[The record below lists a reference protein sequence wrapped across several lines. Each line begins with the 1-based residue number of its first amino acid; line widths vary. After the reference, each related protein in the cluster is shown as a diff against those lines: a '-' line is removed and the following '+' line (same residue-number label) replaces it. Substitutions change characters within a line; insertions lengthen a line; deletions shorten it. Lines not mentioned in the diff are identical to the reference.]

1 MIDLNLFFALVSFY
15 FVMYVTPGPN
25 NAMVLTSGLK
35 FGFAKTI
42 PHMSGITIGHIL
54 QLILV
59 CLGLGK
65 IFQVF
70 PEIQQVLKII
80 CAAYLLYLGYKIIG
94 SFSKIK
100 EDDSR
105 PLKFHEAALFQIVN
119 PKAWTISS
127 MAASGFLPKGE
138 NLIFSILYIAAIAII
153 VIVGF
158 SATNQTDII
167 DSTLSS
173 ISEPLLVNVDQTTYQ
188 RADIISISGNSKSA
202 STQLVELSIENTNGV
217 KIWNENINLKNDG
230 KFSTLVIAGGGG
242 WENDG
247 TYILK
252 ATHSN
257 LASEIEFKFFT

>member
-35 FGFAKTI
+35 FGFVKTI

-138 NLIFSILYIAAIAII
+138 NLIFSILYIATIALIICPLSISPWAAFGSSIRNLVKNNKLKALIEYFLAFLLLITAILI
-153 VIVGF
+153 VI
-158 SATNQTDII
+158 Q
-167 DSTLSS
+167 
-173 ISEPLLVNVDQTTYQ
+173 
-188 RADIISISGNSKSA
+188 K
-202 STQLVELSIENTNGV
+202 
-217 KIWNENINLKNDG
+217 
-230 KFSTLVIAGGGG
+230 
-242 WENDG
+242 
-247 TYILK
+247 
-252 ATHSN
+252 
-257 LASEIEFKFFT
+257 

>member
-65 IFQVF
+65 IFQIV

-127 MAASGFLPKGE
+127 MAASGFLPKDE
-138 NLIFSILYIAAIAII
+138 NLIFSILYIATIALIICPLSISPWAAFGASIRNLVNNNKLKAFIEYFLAFLLLITAILI
-153 VIVGF
+153 VI
-158 SATNQTDII
+158 Q
-167 DSTLSS
+167 
-173 ISEPLLVNVDQTTYQ
+173 
-188 RADIISISGNSKSA
+188 K
-202 STQLVELSIENTNGV
+202 
-217 KIWNENINLKNDG
+217 
-230 KFSTLVIAGGGG
+230 
-242 WENDG
+242 
-247 TYILK
+247 
-252 ATHSN
+252 
-257 LASEIEFKFFT
+257 

>member
-59 CLGLGK
+59 CFGLGK

-105 PLKFHEAALFQIVN
+105 PLKFYEAALFQIVN

-127 MAASGFLPKGE
+127 MAAASFLPKDE
-138 NLIFSILYIAAIAII
+138 NLFFSILYIAVIALIICPLSISPWAAFGSSVRNLVKNNKLKALIEYFLAFLLLITAILI
-153 VIVGF
+153 VI
-158 SATNQTDII
+158 Q
-167 DSTLSS
+167 
-173 ISEPLLVNVDQTTYQ
+173 
-188 RADIISISGNSKSA
+188 K
-202 STQLVELSIENTNGV
+202 
-217 KIWNENINLKNDG
+217 
-230 KFSTLVIAGGGG
+230 
-242 WENDG
+242 
-247 TYILK
+247 
-252 ATHSN
+252 
-257 LASEIEFKFFT
+257 

>member
-15 FVMYVTPGPN
+15 FVMYITPGPN

-127 MAASGFLPKGE
+127 MAASSFLPKDE
-138 NLIFSILYIAAIAII
+138 NLIFSILYIATIGLIICPLSISPWAAFGSSIRNLVKNNKLKALIEYFLAFLLLITAILI
-153 VIVGF
+153 VI
-158 SATNQTDII
+158 
-167 DSTLSS
+167 
-173 ISEPLLVNVDQTTYQ
+173 E
-188 RADIISISGNSKSA
+188 K
-202 STQLVELSIENTNGV
+202 
-217 KIWNENINLKNDG
+217 
-230 KFSTLVIAGGGG
+230 
-242 WENDG
+242 
-247 TYILK
+247 
-252 ATHSN
+252 
-257 LASEIEFKFFT
+257 